1 MINGMRHVLLPD
13 PALGT
18 DFTYT
23 QPPGVVSRLCW
34 LNWRL
39 VGDATVINRT
49 AFVKLLDAGG
59 RIVSVEKWNYLCS
72 ANLSLHYY
80 SDDSYTMVESNF
92 AYAGN
97 NAAKHECAMR
107 YLMPGW
113 QMVSAVLNLQAG
125 DGVMEIEMV
134 LDDLNLVAS

>member
-1 MINGMRHVLLPD
+1 
-13 PALGT
+13 
-18 DFTYT
+18 
-23 QPPGVVSRLCW
+23 
-34 LNWRL
+34 
-39 VGDATVINRT
+39 
-49 AFVKLLDAGG
+49 
-59 RIVSVEKWNYLCS
+59 
-72 ANLSLHYY
+72 
-80 SDDSYTMVESNF
+80 MVESNF